1 MIRSGILQSE
11 ADLAYQENELRN
23 TRLSMEHEHLRL
35 KQDRIGLSKEL
46 VQKER
51 RFRQYERL
59 YKKNLLAR
67 EDYLQAEEDYEAAL
81 GQLAVVDERIK
92 QDDLFRSSQL
102 QSLDENI
109 RNMKKSLALVRGRL
123 ENLKVKAPV
132 DGQLGNLE
140 AQIGFALQDADV
152 QERVTE
158 AEDHVA
164 RPHLRPFLDQ
174 AFFDAP
180 TLDGVKIDDTI
191 RQYLP
196 DNPDVVVELSFLH
209 GSDRNAFFLHF
220 QGRGS
225 ITKKKPKQAKQPD
238 GNSYQGIDVFLL
250 KPGLPL
256 NTGVHAID
264 CHSCCI
270 YSVPKNEPVR

>member
-1 MIRSGILQSE
+1 MPETAFLLHQFLTQ
-11 ADLAYQENELRN
+11 ADTVLFQPEMFLLHAETGVAKFVFL
-23 TRLSMEHEHLRL
+23 
-35 KQDRIGLSKEL
+35 IGQ
-46 VQKER
+46 V
-51 RFRQYERL
+51 
-59 YKKNLLAR
+59 
-67 EDYLQAEEDYEAAL
+67 
-81 GQLAVVDERIK
+81 
-92 QDDLFRSSQL
+92 
-102 QSLDENI
+102 
-109 RNMKKSLALVRGRL
+109 
-123 ENLKVKAPV
+123 
-132 DGQLGNLE
+132 
-140 AQIGFALQDADV
+140 GFALQDADV